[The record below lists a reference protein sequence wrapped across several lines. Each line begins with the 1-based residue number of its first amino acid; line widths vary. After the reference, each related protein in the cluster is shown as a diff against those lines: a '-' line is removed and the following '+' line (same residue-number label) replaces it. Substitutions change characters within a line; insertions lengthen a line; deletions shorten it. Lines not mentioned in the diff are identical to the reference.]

1 MKTELLKKID
11 KVVGTPLCVLLG
23 IFDKLTHSFRRK
35 IDLSE
40 VERILIIKT
49 VALGDLVVALP
60 TVKAIRKTYP
70 RAYIAMLVTP
80 RVREIVE
87 GNPHLDEIIYYD
99 VLGKDKGIGGL
110 FTLIKRLKAR
120 KLDMVI
126 ELEHYYRFTT
136 LLSYLSGSP
145 IRVGFDLPGQG
156 RSRLFTIRVPYPY
169 HKHEVETFLEAAK
182 AVGADV
188 TEIELELEEIPTFRK
203 DKEFAEEFLKEHGV
217 TDRDLVI
224 GIHPGTSEIAKA
236 RRWMPERFAE
246 VADRLVREH
255 KAKVVFTGA
264 LADVELVD
272 SITSSMQT
280 KPIVAAGKTTLKR
293 FAELTKGFA
302 LFISVDTGPI
312 HIAAAMGTRV
322 IGLFG
327 PNTPEK
333 WAPYGKGN
341 ISIYKELDCS
351 PCTKQYLGQVSKCR
365 RDDCMRAITVE
376 DVMEAAKKV
385 LGQKSEVRESKV
397 KRRGTNDK

>member
-1 MKTELLKKID
+1 MKTELLKKVD
-11 KVVGTPLCVLLG
+11 KIVGTPLCALLG
-23 IFDKLTHSFRRK
+23 IFDKLTRPFRGK
-35 IDLSE
+35 IGFDE

-99 VLGKDKGIGGL
+99 VLGKDRGIGGL
-110 FTLIKRLKAR
+110 FALLRRLKAR
-120 KLDMVI
+120 KFDMVV

-136 LLSYLSGSP
+136 LLSYLSGAP
-145 IRVGFDLPGQG
+145 IRVGFDLPNQG
-156 RSRLFTIRVPYPY
+156 RSWLFTIRVPYPY

-188 TEIELELEEIPTFRK
+188 KEILPRLRRGELEEIPTSRG
-203 DKEFAEEFLKEHGV
+203 DREFAGKFLREHGV

-246 VADRLVREH
+246 VADRLVREY

-302 LFISVDTGPI
+302 LFIGVDTGSM

-327 PNTPEK
+327 PNT
-333 WAPYGKGN
+333 
-341 ISIYKELDCS
+341 
-351 PCTKQYLGQVSKCR
+351 
-365 RDDCMRAITVE
+365 
-376 DVMEAAKKV
+376 
-385 LGQKSEVRESKV
+385 
-397 KRRGTNDK
+397 